1 MLELNG
7 LCKCFGGKTVADNIC
22 LTVGRGKILA
32 VLGRSGCGK
41 STLLNMI
48 AGIVRPDGGEI
59 RLNGE
64 NITCMPPEKRRI
76 SLMFQD
82 YALFPHMSALENTA
96 FGLKMQKMP
105 KAEAE
110 RLALSALAEVGLEN
124 EAHRKPEK
132 LSGGE
137 KQRLALARALVVR
150 PSLLLLDESF
160 SSLDTHLRDRL
171 RRMTAE
177 RIRKGGIPAVL
188 VTHSPE
194 EACTAADEIAVM
206 HEGKILQ
213 CGTPETLIQTPAGV
227 QVARLMGLPN
237 TDDDR
242 HIPQNAVCL

>member
-1 MLELNG
+1 
-7 LCKCFGGKTVADNIC
+7 
-22 LTVGRGKILA
+22 
-32 VLGRSGCGK
+32 
-41 STLLNMI
+41 
-48 AGIVRPDGGEI
+48 
-59 RLNGE
+59 
-64 NITCMPPEKRRI
+64 MPPEKRRI

-194 EACTAADEIAVM
+194 EASHGGGRNRRHARGENPSMRYARNLDSNACRRAGRPSDGAA
-206 HEGKILQ
+206 Q
-213 CGTPETLIQTPAGV
+213 Y
-227 QVARLMGLPN
+227 R
-237 TDDDR
+237 R
-242 HIPQNAVCL
+242 

>member
-7 LCKCFGGKTVADNIC
+7 LCKRFGGKTVADNIC

-59 RLNGE
+59 WLNGE
-64 NITCMPPEKRRI
+64 NITRMPPEKRRI

-82 YALFPHMSALENTA
+82 YALFPHMSALENAA

-110 RLALSALAEVGLEN
+110 RLAMAALAEVGLEN

-137 KQRLALARALVVR
+137 KQRLALARFGCPPFPAAVGRIVFQFGHAFAR
-150 PSLLLLDESF
+150 PAAPHDCRTYPQGRHPCRF
-160 SSLDTHLRDRL
+160 GDAFA
-171 RRMTAE
+171 RRGLH
-177 RIRKGGIPAVL
+177 GGGRNRRHARGENPSMRYARNL
-188 VTHSPE
+188 GSN
-194 EACTAADEIAVM
+194 ACRR
-206 HEGKILQ
+206 
-213 CGTPETLIQTPAGV
+213 AG
-227 QVARLMGLPN
+227 RP
-237 TDDDR
+237 TDGFAQYR
-242 HIPQNAVCL
+242 R